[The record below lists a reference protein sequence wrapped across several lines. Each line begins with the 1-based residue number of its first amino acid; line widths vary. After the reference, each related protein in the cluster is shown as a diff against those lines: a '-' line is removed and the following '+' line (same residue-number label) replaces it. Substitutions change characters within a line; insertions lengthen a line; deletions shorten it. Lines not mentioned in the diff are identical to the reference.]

1 MTGAA
6 RLIAMQQPTEAAL
19 QTAIAILRGGGD
31 MSGEAFVEATLPV
44 VAEACALYETGKSK
58 EDVEAALVAHGLDA
72 GAAEVLTAKAIE
84 IVEANRQSGQHGEI
98 QGKQKL
104 LEHPHLRPAARP
116 RTRLGRPVFS
126 LNGLP
131 RGASPCAGSARS
143 GTPPAI
149 CTSRPAGCGAPVCTL
164 AVIHQTSLPHRMAF
178 TCPRRMMF
186 RHASRWALR
195 MRRH

>member
-84 IVEANRQSGQHGEI
+84 IVEANRQMGPQLAAQRRAVNLQLIAVVLFMG
-98 QGKQKL
+98 GL
-104 LEHPHLRPAARP
+104 L
-116 RTRLGRPVFS
+116 VVS
-126 LNGLP
+126 LLQ
-131 RGASPCAGSARS
+131 
-143 GTPPAI
+143 
-149 CTSRPAGCGAPVCTL
+149 
-164 AVIHQTSLPHRMAF
+164 VIR
-178 TCPRRMMF
+178 
-186 RHASRWALR
+186 ALTT
-195 MRRH
+195 